1 MLLTSTPCKIDRK
14 LPAAQVTVCVLV
26 MGDTIEKYRSN
37 RYFCNYIRYRLLS
50 ITKKSIVKMIAITL
64 RMRINNTRGFMLHA
78 LSELTYCWLCS
89 LSSTQITAARFKIA
103 ACRASLFQSWR
114 AYFFKA

>member
-1 MLLTSTPCKIDRK
+1 MERSIGISANLGVKGISANLGVKGISGNFLGIHRSSEKHK
-14 LPAAQVTVCVLV
+14 GVV

-64 RMRINNTRGFMLHA
+64 RMRINNTRGSDVGA
-78 LSELTYCWLCS
+78 LSTFY
-89 LSSTQITAARFKIA
+89 I
-103 ACRASLFQSWR
+103 
-114 AYFFKA
+114 